1 VLFTRVESSLL
12 TVREILASAG
22 LRQVDSHPGLP
33 VMPDVETWVC
43 DAEMLL
49 KITVAPEERPGA
61 DAIPARVQSA
71 LLSSG
76 FALAGAARGD
86 DVSYAS
92 CPDAALA
99 AGRTVRLVRAN

>member
-1 VLFTRVESSLL
+1 
-12 TVREILASAG
+12 VREILASAG
-22 LRQVDSHPGLP
+22 LRLVDSHPGLP

-43 DAEMLL
+43 DAKMFL

-61 DAIPARVQSA
+61 DALPARVQSA

-76 FALAGAARGD
+76 FALAGAARRGD
-86 DVSYAS
+86 DVSDAS